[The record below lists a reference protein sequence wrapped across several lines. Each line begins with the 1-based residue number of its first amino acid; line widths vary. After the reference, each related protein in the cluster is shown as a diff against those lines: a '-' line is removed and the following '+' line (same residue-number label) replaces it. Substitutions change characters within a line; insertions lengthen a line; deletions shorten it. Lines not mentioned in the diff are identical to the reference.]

1 MHASVTGRQKNTV
14 PDCPLLAGSGSEAF
28 SEQDRIFDAVLLKD
42 PHTEQKPMSLIH
54 VICVTQ
60 H

>member
-1 MHASVTGRQKNTV
+1 VHASVTGRQKNTV

-28 SEQDRIFDAVLLKD
+28 SEQDRIFDAVLFRD
-42 PHTEQKPMSLIH
+42 PHTEEKPVTLIR
-54 VICVTQ
+54 VIYVTQ